1 MDNTALFS
9 VATCSNDPVR
19 INRTF
24 PLYFST
30 LQAAY
35 SAAVHGDIIQSRA
48 LEFTEDISVNQ
59 NMSVTISGGYNC
71 DYSNNAGQ
79 TILNG
84 TMTISNG
91 TTAIENFQI
100 L

>member
-1 MDNTALFS
+1 MDNTDLFS

-35 SAAVHGDIIQSRA
+35 SAAVHGDIIQSRDM
-48 LEFTEDISVNQ
+48 EFTEDISVNQ
-59 NMSVTISGGYNC
+59 NMSVTKAEDI
-71 DYSNNAGQ
+71 
-79 TILNG
+79 
-84 TMTISNG
+84 
-91 TTAIENFQI
+91 TAIIQI
-100 L
+100 TRDRQSSMVR